1 MLATMGR
8 KRSTDHHLPPRMH
21 QKHGCYY
28 YVTPTPRR
36 WIRLSKDLTEAKT
49 LWAKLESGTPLPI
62 GQAITIGYLIARYRR
77 EVLPEKSAKTQV
89 EQSAQLTRLDKVFGA
104 MAPDDV
110 LPVHI
115 GQYLDK
121 RGQKAPVAANRE
133 IALLSHVYTKALRWG
148 FAQTNPCRGI
158 ERNKEKPR
166 ERYITDAEYAAVL
179 AVAPGPVG
187 LAMEIAYYTGQR
199 LGDVLKMRWADL
211 AGNVLYVIQD
221 KTGAKLHIEIGPEL
235 ADVLASA
242 RQTGK
247 LRSLTIIH
255 NRHGQPYTVNGFES
269 QFSKARAKARI
280 TDFHFHDIR
289 AKHATDKED
298 LGEHV
303 RAIQASL
310 GHASITTTE
319 IYLRQKR
326 VRKVKSLTRIVDTI
340 VDTQKN
346 GSGGSA

>member
-1 MLATMGR
+1 MLPTMGR
-8 KRSTDHHLPPRMH
+8 KRTTDHHLPPRMH

-36 WIRLSKDLTEAKT
+36 WIRLSKDLTEAKA

-62 GQAITIGYLIARYRR
+62 GQPITVGYLIARYRR
-77 EVLPEKSAKTQV
+77 EVLPEKADKTQR
-89 EQSAQLTRLDKVFGA
+89 EQVAQLTRLEKVFGA
-104 MAPDDV
+104 MAPDDL

-148 FAQTNPCRGI
+148 FAQANPCRGI
-158 ERNKEKPR
+158 ERNRERPR

-179 AVAPGPVG
+179 AAAPGPVA
-187 LAMEIAYYTGQR
+187 LAMELAYYTGQR

-211 AGNVLYVIQD
+211 SGTVLSVIQD
-221 KTGAKLHIEIGPEL
+221 KTGAKLDIEIGAEL
-235 ADVLASA
+235 AAVLATA
-242 RQTGK
+242 RDTGK
-247 LRSLTIIH
+247 LRSLTIVH
-255 NRHGQPYTVNGFES
+255 NRHGQPYTVGGFES

-280 TDFHFHDIR
+280 SDFHFHDIR

-326 VRKVKSLTRIVDTI
+326 VRKVKSLTRVVDTI
-340 VDTQKN
+340 VDRKKN
-346 GSGGSA
+346 GSGEVA